1 MEITPRIKWMDS
13 MMIAT
18 IIRKDS
24 SSTDTQLLSI
34 LQDADRLWKPA
45 GLHWK
50 TLQNTKSCCCL
61 SEQTAAGENG
71 RRLRTKEDGASIQ
84 AGSNPLL
91 TRMQLSVRKPGKNI
105 RDMCPT
111 GKKALGKMAQWSQS
125 TSMSKIPIV
134 TASF

>member
-1 MEITPRIKWMDS
+1 MDS

-50 TLQNTKSCCCL
+50 TSQNTRSCYCL
-61 SEQTAAGENG
+61 SEQTAAGENN
-71 RRLRTKEDGASIQ
+71 RRLRTKEDVASIQ
-84 AGSNPLL
+84 ACSPFL

-105 RDMCPT
+105 RDMWPT
-111 GKKALGKMAQWSQS
+111 WRKALGKMAQWSQS